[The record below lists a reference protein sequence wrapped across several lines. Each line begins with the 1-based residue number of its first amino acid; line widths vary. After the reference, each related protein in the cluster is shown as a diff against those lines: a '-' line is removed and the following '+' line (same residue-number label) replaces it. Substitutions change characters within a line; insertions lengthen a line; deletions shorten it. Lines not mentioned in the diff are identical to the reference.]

1 MDQLEGLYKEV
12 AKMMVICF
20 FDFNDFL
27 NILFGKGIHE
37 VGTDHL
43 SPVARKVIHNG
54 KNTVRENVKDR
65 QGKESKHPGKPI
77 YNIKTDGFHF
87 PY

>member
-1 MDQLEGLYKEV
+1 MNQFEGLDKEV

-27 NILFGKGIHE
+27 NILFGKGIHK

-43 SPVARKVIHNG
+43 SSVAREVIYDR
-54 KNTVRENVKDR
+54 KNTVGQNVKDR
-65 QGKESKHPGKPI
+65 QGQKSKCPGKPI
-77 YNIKTDGFHF
+77 NNIKTNGFHF
-87 PY
+87 L